1 MKILFVSRWFPYPS
15 DNGSKI
21 RIFNLIKHLSLYHE
35 LHLISFASEVVG
47 DERLASMKQYCQH
60 VDVAQYRP
68 FQPRRPK
75 ALLGYISRRPR
86 SVIDTYNAEMHRLIK
101 QAGLASSFNVV
112 VASQVDMAPYALML
126 PGVLRIFEEI
136 ELTTSYE
143 ASIKESQPVQ
153 RLRRRL
159 AWKKLSNYVAHLLRS
174 FDGCTVVS
182 AQECKRVL
190 QVAPGYG
197 PISIVPNG
205 VDVAYFSSADFGPPE
220 PDTLIYSGAL
230 TYHPNFDA
238 VDFFLREVFPLIQT
252 ERPQVKLFITGSLD
266 GVPVER
272 LPVNK
277 NVIFTGYL
285 DDIRPR
291 VAQSWINVVPLREGG
306 GTRLKI
312 LEALA
317 LGTPVVATHKGVE
330 GLDLAAGQD
339 LLVTDK
345 PVEFAT
351 AVLHLL
357 QNPSLRERLSRN
369 GRQTVAARYNWSIIG
384 RQFND
389 FLETVVAEKGR
400 RKAIESV

>member
-1 MKILFVSRWFPYPS
+1 MKILFVSRWFPYPP

-35 LHLISFASEVVG
+35 LHLVSFASEPVG
-47 DERLASMKQYCQH
+47 DEQLAAMKQYCQQ

-68 FQPRRPK
+68 FRPGRPK
-75 ALLGYISRRPR
+75 ALLGYFSRRPR
-86 SVIDTYNAEMHRLIK
+86 SVIDTYNTDMHGLIK
-101 QAGLASSFNVV
+101 QVGLASSFDVV

-126 PGVLRIFEEI
+126 PDALRIFEEI

-143 ASIKESQPVQ
+143 ASLKEAQPVQ

-174 FDGCTVVS
+174 FDGGTVVS

-190 QVAPGYG
+190 QVAPGYQ

-205 VDVAYFSSADFGPPE
+205 VDVAYLATTDFGPPE

-238 VDFFLREVFPLIQT
+238 VDFFLREVFPLIQA
-252 ERPQVKLFITGSLD
+252 ERPQVKLFITGKLD
-266 GVPVER
+266 GVPIER

-291 VAQSWINVVPLREGG
+291 VAQSWINIVPLREGG

-317 LGTPVVATHKGVE
+317 LGTPVVATAKGVE
-330 GLDLAAGQD
+330 GLDLAAGHD
-339 LLVTDK
+339 LLVADE
-345 PVEFAT
+345 PAEFAT
-351 AVLHLL
+351 TILQLL
-357 QNPSLRERLSRN
+357 QDLPLRERLSQN
-369 GRQTVAARYNWSIIG
+369 GRQTVAARYDWSIIG
-384 RQFND
+384 RQFNE
-389 FLETVVAEKGR
+389 FLETVVAQGR
-400 RKAIESV
+400 RKAVESV